1 MNGQTAPAQM
11 MRTNTP
17 LTSQMLLIQE
27 EPRGASQLIEI
38 PVAGNLT
45 KVVIPVIQQLQNNT
59 DQVIIIKALR
69 LITADVLTNAPTL
82 GGINAPT
89 TELQKMA
96 LTIYAEGWEKG
107 QLIPVLTL
115 NDMFTEGSGTP
126 TRFKT
131 TKFDNWQNVDW
142 NKSFLQFANGTV
154 PVGAPYNVIFEAEYV
169 RLNKQGQVIIGPS

>member
-1 MNGQTAPAQM
+1 MNQQAMSM
-11 MRTNTP
+11 MTRNSNPP

-38 PVAGNLT
+38 PVTGALT

-59 DQVIIIKALR
+59 DQVIIIKSLR
-69 LITADVLTNAPTL
+69 LITVDVLTNAPTL
-82 GGINAPT
+82 GGVNAPT

-96 LTIYAEGWEKG
+96 ITLYAEGWEKG
-107 QLIPVLTL
+107 QLIPILSL
-115 NDMFTEGSGTP
+115 NDMFTEGTGTP
-126 TRFKT
+126 TRFRT
-131 TKFDNWQNVDW
+131 TKLDNWQNVDW

-154 PVGAPYNVIFEAEYV
+154 PVGAPYNVILEAEYV